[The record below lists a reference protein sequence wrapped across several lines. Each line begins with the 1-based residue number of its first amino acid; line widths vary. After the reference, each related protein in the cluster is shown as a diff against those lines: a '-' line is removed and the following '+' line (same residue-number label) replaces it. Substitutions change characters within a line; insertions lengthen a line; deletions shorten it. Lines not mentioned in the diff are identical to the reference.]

1 MKIFKIDYY
10 FKVHFFWTALLLLV
24 NYQMNRSIA
33 KYNLYDFEFSRAGIA
48 GIHRKE
54 NPVYNFAAIFGMYTF
69 FEIYPILFKNELT
82 DF

>member
-33 KYNLYDFEFSRAGIA
+33 KYNLYDFEFSRPSIA
-48 GIHRKE
+48 GIRMAFLYFTNKHDTPQGKS
-54 NPVYNFAAIFGMYTF
+54 G
-69 FEIYPILFKNELT
+69 L
-82 DF
+82 